1 MLAQLRRDYAKKVS
15 LYRKDYVHE
24 IEMLRVEKQ
33 RKDEARLV
41 AERAANEERR
51 RLKAEAA
58 KVRAEE
64 RKFFEKEFR
73 RTLMKERGEKL
84 EFWRMTGLKREEKK
98 KDKKK
103 LLHEQSSLWIE
114 PKELEKKIME
124 ALRFYSE
131 FVHIEMVRDLR
142 TRVSDSPRVS
152 SNFIRVNQNQYNMG
166 FCNKLSRLV
175 RHQSETTS
183 SIITSL
189 RSFSS
194 EAATHHRYHQE
205 THSFLEPERYINSWE
220 PPKDPRDAE
229 RMLAQLRRDYAKKVS
244 LYRKDYVHEIEM
256 LRAEKQRKDEARLVA
271 ERAANEERRR
281 LKAEAAKVRAEER
294 KVFEEEFRRTLGI
307 FASYASGVLFNR
319 RMKEREEKL
328 EFWRMTGQK
337 REEKKKDKKKLLHE
351 QSSLWIE
358 PKELE
363 KKITEALVE
372 STTL

>member
-1 MLAQLRRDYAKKVS
+1 MA
-15 LYRKDYVHE
+15 
-24 IEMLRVEKQ
+24 
-33 RKDEARLV
+33 
-41 AERAANEERR
+41 
-51 RLKAEAA
+51 
-58 KVRAEE
+58 
-64 RKFFEKEFR
+64 
-73 RTLMKERGEKL
+73 
-84 EFWRMTGLKREEKK
+84 
-98 KDKKK
+98 
-103 LLHEQSSLWIE
+103 
-114 PKELEKKIME
+114 
-124 ALRFYSE
+124 
-131 FVHIEMVRDLR
+131 
-142 TRVSDSPRVS
+142 
-152 SNFIRVNQNQYNMG
+152 

-183 SIITSL
+183 SMIASL

-256 LRAEKQRKDEARLVA
+256 LRVEKQRKDEARLVA

-294 KVFEEEFRRTLGI
+294 KVFEEEFRRTL
-307 FASYASGVLFNR
+307 
-319 RMKEREEKL
+319 MKERGEKL
-328 EFWRMTGQK
+328 EFWRMTRLK
-337 REEKKKDKKKLLHE
+337 SEEKKKDKKKLLHE

>member
-1 MLAQLRRDYAKKVS
+1 
-15 LYRKDYVHE
+15 
-24 IEMLRVEKQ
+24 
-33 RKDEARLV
+33 
-41 AERAANEERR
+41 
-51 RLKAEAA
+51 
-58 KVRAEE
+58 
-64 RKFFEKEFR
+64 
-73 RTLMKERGEKL
+73 
-84 EFWRMTGLKREEKK
+84 
-98 KDKKK
+98 
-103 LLHEQSSLWIE
+103 
-114 PKELEKKIME
+114 
-124 ALRFYSE
+124 
-131 FVHIEMVRDLR
+131 
-142 TRVSDSPRVS
+142 
-152 SNFIRVNQNQYNMG
+152 MG
-166 FCNKLSRLV
+166 FCNKLSCLV

-256 LRAEKQRKDEARLVA
+256 LRVEKQRKDEARLVA

-294 KVFEEEFRRTLGI
+294 KVFEEEFRRTL
-307 FASYASGVLFNR
+307 
-319 RMKEREEKL
+319 MKERGEKL
-328 EFWRMTGQK
+328 EFWRMTGLK

-363 KKITEALVE
+363 KKIMEALVE